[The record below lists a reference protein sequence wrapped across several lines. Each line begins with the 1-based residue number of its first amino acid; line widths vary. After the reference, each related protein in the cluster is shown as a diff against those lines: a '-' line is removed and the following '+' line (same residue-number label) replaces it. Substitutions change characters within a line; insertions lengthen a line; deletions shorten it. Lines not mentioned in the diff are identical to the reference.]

1 LTKLRISLTESRAD
15 LILLSLSASGP
26 KIETISVKSS
36 INRVRIARLAIGDEA
51 VPRAT
56 FDLAAEMNEIGVVDG
71 RLRVKYLI
79 ALETYP
85 SVQRAEIEGVAT
97 ISGERFAS
105 VRDQVI
111 EEGRITKVALLIYRN
126 EFQVL
131 YLLLKSMGLE
141 APSPWLI
148 RDVHLLSTPTEQIE
162 ATPTELPVAVVP
174 QQV

>member
-1 LTKLRISLTESRAD
+1 MSKPMTEA
-15 LILLSLSASGP
+15 
-26 KIETISVKSS
+26 ISVKST
-36 INRVRIARLAIGDEA
+36 INRVRIARLAIGDEVA
-51 VPRAT
+51 PKAT

-71 RLRVKYLI
+71 RLRVRYLI

-111 EEGRITKVALLIYRN
+111 EEGRITKIAVLIYRN
-126 EFQVL
+126 DFQLL

-141 APSPWLI
+141 APSPFLV
-148 RDVHLLSTPTEQIE
+148 RDVHLLSTPLQKTEAPQ
-162 ATPTELPVAVVP
+162 TEEPAAVVS